1 MPTKISKSY
10 IPSNKEKYMFAKH
23 KAFFRKALAEWKN
36 ELIEQNNRIMFDNDD
51 DNAAS
56 ADVVDQATSFTNK
69 TVEMRTVNRN
79 KKLIKKI
86 ELAVKKIDEGTYGF
100 CVETGE
106 EIGLKRLIARPI
118 ATMTVEA
125 QERHEKQEKVFAE
138 D

>member
-1 MPTKISKSY
+1 MPTKISKTY
-10 IPSNKEKYMFAKH
+10 KPSSKEKYMCAKH
-23 KAFFRKALAEWKN
+23 KTFFRKMLADWKN
-36 ELIEQNNRIMFDNDD
+36 DLIDQNNRIIFGNDD

-56 ADVVDQATSFTNK
+56 ADIVDQATSYSSK

-86 ELAVKKIDEGTYGF
+86 DSAVQKIEEGVYGY
-100 CVETGE
+100 CEVTGE
-106 EIGLKRLIARPI
+106 EIGLKRLMARPI

-125 QERHEKQEKVFAE
+125 QEQHEKQEKVFAE